1 MSTTIISIHD
11 TGERPIGEQ
20 LYNLLDSLSGD
31 IIIFD
36 TTLSVRRRE
45 RHCRI
50 AEPFGVKFVYS
61 IFDADELIS
70 TLDDYKVITL

>member
-1 MSTTIISIHD
+1 MTTIISIHD
-11 TGERPIGEQ
+11 TGEQPIGKQ
-20 LYNLLDSLSGD
+20 LYHLLESLTGD

-50 AEPFGVKFVYS
+50 AEPFEVEFIYDLVELN
-61 IFDADELIS
+61 ELIT